1 MAANQI
7 QFLTIEAVKNRI
19 TVPNYVK
26 ISENRCGDIV
36 TCDFQYGGRHR
47 LGFSQI
53 RNLSGRSAARG
64 QDASSC

>member
-26 ISENRCGDIV
+26 IGQTVAEISWLVIFKMAAAAIL
-36 TCDFQYGGRHR
+36 DFHKFEILAVGR
-47 LGFSQI
+47 L
-53 RNLSGRSAARG
+53 
-64 QDASSC
+64 